1 MNRKLRLQNTVCLGS
16 IPAHSHALRSTAG
29 MQPGAAQLVS
39 DIEHARAERLRRVEL
54 RVEKAEGTERL
65 GTNALARED
74 LRVSGGAPTCT
85 GRGGSECFLALH
97 GCVSKQMMG
106 AVAFRFCFLPD
117 FGPCQLL
124 NHLYVLRPTWSSP
137 GMEGCMTALRASE
150 ALRQQHS
157 ADLAKE
163 GAQSAQRVQAMRQQG
178 ETSMLAAEARARAAR
193 ERREELEAQDWGL
206 GCRSETPFSMDIF
219 EVKFR
224 DLIFV
229 LPQVAA
235 IGAETAELEA
245 EAAARREQL
254 AERLQDIDVRTAKA
268 VLSAEVEMQSL
279 RLEAAESAKAT
290 YVALKQEGIK
300 TRQRQDQF
308 GGLREAITGVT
319 ACQRDHQ
326 LQSVPVVKPRTFDLE
341 ESPFDGV
348 GKFGSSKPLQVPKGF
363 YAEAGAAKAA
373 RRIAKPTP

>member
-1 MNRKLRLQNTVCLGS
+1 
-16 IPAHSHALRSTAG
+16 

-54 RVEKAEGTERL
+54 RVEKAERRHAQAEAAA
-65 GTNALARED
+65 N
-74 LRVSGGAPTCT
+74 
-85 GRGGSECFLALH
+85 
-97 GCVSKQMMG
+97 
-106 AVAFRFCFLPD
+106 
-117 FGPCQLL
+117 
-124 NHLYVLRPTWSSP
+124 
-137 GMEGCMTALRASE
+137 

-193 ERREELEAQDWGL
+193 ERREELEA
-206 GCRSETPFSMDIF
+206 
-219 EVKFR
+219 
-224 DLIFV
+224 
-229 LPQVAA
+229 QVAA

-290 YVALKQEGIK
+290 YVALQQEGIK